1 VKHFNI
7 LSKSEKE
14 TIFWGRKVGA
24 HLIGGDVVA
33 LVGELGS
40 GKTWLTKGIALGL
53 DVHPKTIVTSPSFAL
68 VNEYA
73 GRLTFFHIDIYRME
87 SISELV
93 SVGIEEYLNSEGV
106 VAMEWA
112 DKWPE
117 ILPERSVT
125 ISIDIMDENS
135 RKIMFSGQHPRALFI
150 IDAVRKEMEK

>member
-1 VKHFNI
+1 VKYFNI
-7 LSKSEKE
+7 LSKSEE
-14 TIFWGRKVGA
+14 DTIFLGRKVGA
-24 HLIGGDVVA
+24 HLIQGDVVA

-40 GKTWLTKGIALGL
+40 GKTRLTKGIALGL

-87 SISELV
+87 SISDLI
-93 SVGIEEYLNSEGV
+93 SVGIEEYLNTEGV
-106 VAMEWA
+106 VVMEWA

-125 ISIDIMDENS
+125 ISIDIVDENS
-135 RKIMFSGQHPRALFI
+135 RKIMFSGQHARALSI
-150 IDAVRKEMEK
+150 MDAVRKEIKK